1 MLDRRPVEGNAA
13 TINAHGG
20 PSRGKAEQ
28 WGEWLADFAG
38 AQQLDV
44 ILTQEMTP
52 AHFRAAARSLGDE
65 WRTVCRN
72 DWPGA
77 DDNAVFVRKAWDR
90 VAATHVRRMGR
101 WGWLGNFVHQLH
113 DPRSLTS
120 ALCHNGL
127 TAASSH
133 APPGVDSRPLTRR
146 QRQTERLVRMLTGK
160 PDRIRAWIAFWK
172 RVEQWGANRNKR
184 GGLWLLG
191 LDGNER
197 FGVPGEWTPKG
208 VARRLNA
215 NVAAVGIDGFITSD
229 DLELSN
235 TEAHEPGPGM
245 DHPPVTTHFKEIR

>member
-1 MLDRRPVEGNAA
+1 MIEGNAA

-20 PSRGKAEQ
+20 PSQDVAEQ
-28 WGEWLADFAG
+28 WGEWLHDFAT
-38 AQQLDV
+38 AHQLDV
-44 ILTQEMTP
+44 ILTQEMTTT
-52 AHFRAAARSLGDE
+52 HLRAAARSLGNE
-65 WRTVCRN
+65 WGVVCRN

-77 DDNAVFVRKAWDR
+77 DDNAVFVRKAWSR
-90 VAATHVRRMGR
+90 IAAHAVRHMGR
-101 WGWLGNFVHQLH
+101 RRWMGNFLRQLH

-120 ALCHNGL
+120 ALCRNGL

-133 APPGVDSRPLTRR
+133 APPGVDSRPMTRN
-146 QRQTERLVRMLTGK
+146 QRRVEIVVRLLTGK

-172 RVEQWGANRNKR
+172 RVQQWGTNRNRR

-208 VARRLNA
+208 VAHRLNA
-215 NVAAVGIDGFITSD
+215 NVAAVGIDGFIASD

-235 TEAHEPGPGM
+235 TRAHKPGPGM
-245 DHPPVTTHFKEIR
+245 DHHPITTHFKEKP